1 MRRKWEMSG
10 SQRGQ
15 WGLIA
20 MLIAVLIVAIL
31 FVVVLLPKMK
41 TSVGGG
47 EKPMPE
53 AAMDKAKEV
62 QCMSNLRS
70 VRQGIVMYK
79 SQNETLP
86 PSMKDLKM
94 GMGADFFKCPV
105 GMEPYQYDP
114 NTGAVRCPHP
124 GHGSF

>member
-1 MRRKWEMSG
+1 MHTNRHGIG

-124 GHGSF
+124 GHGRF

>member
-1 MRRKWEMSG
+1 MYTKRHGIG

-86 PSMKDLKM
+86 PSLKDLKM

-105 GMEPYQYDP
+105 GGEPYQYDP
-114 NTGAVRCPHP
+114 ITGAVRCPHP